1 MNFGSLK
8 PGKVVIVL
16 NGRYAGKKGVI
27 VKTFD
32 DGVDTRKYGHAV
44 VAGIA
49 REPLKVTKS
58 MPQKKVDKRS
68 RIKPFLK
75 TVNFNHL
82 MPTRLVLVSAIDF
95 LIVAKV
101 IYLCILCFSY
111 SVEVDFKAA
120 GVTSDAVANQTKRTE
135 AQKAIKKLFQER
147 YTQGKNKWFF
157 SKLRF

>member
-1 MNFGSLK
+1 MVKFLK
-8 PGKVVIVL
+8 PGKVVIML

-32 DGVDTRKYGHAV
+32 DGVDVRKYGHCV

-49 REPLKVTKS
+49 REPLKVTRT
-58 MPQKKVDKRS
+58 MPQKKVEKRS
-68 RIKPFLK
+68 RIKPFYK

-82 MPTRLVLVSAIDF
+82 MPTR
-95 LIVAKV
+95 
-101 IYLCILCFSY
+101 Y
-111 SVEVDFKAA
+111 SVEIDFKAA
-120 GVTSDAVANQTKRTE
+120 GITSDHVTNPTKRTE
-135 AQKAIKKLFQER
+135 ARKAIKKLFQER